1 MKDSPSP
8 PTLEDLEK
16 RRLLALI
23 GSEEAVH
30 RRPQAYGQ
38 LKTQIRT
45 VITAPVD
52 VDAYYRRAADIAAI
66 LRELGGTVECSIF
79 DHFCRRIDPAKEGCA
94 RFFRMDC
101 RDLKAHLDDL
111 DAWRMAQKRIRR
123 VK

>member
-1 MKDSPSP
+1 MKDSPLP
-8 PTLEDLEK
+8 PTLEDLKK
-16 RRLLALI
+16 RRILALVR
-23 GSEEAVH
+23 SEEAVH
-30 RRPQAYGQ
+30 MRPQAYGR

-52 VDAYYRRAADIAAI
+52 VDAYYRRATDIAAL
-66 LRELGGTVECSIF
+66 LRELGGTVDCSIF
-79 DHFCRRIDPAKEGCA
+79 DPFCRRIDPAKEGCA

-111 DAWRMAQKRIRR
+111 DAWRMARKRIRC